1 MAQFLV
7 KVADEQG
14 HLRQQVEHGYSE
26 AEVHDR
32 FTQQGY
38 LVYWVKPR
46 TLLSTGGGQ
55 FGRRGR
61 LRQSTFLIFNQQFL
75 TLIKAG
81 LPILTAL
88 DLLIKRQRDKALLQ
102 LLENVRER
110 VRGGE
115 LLSDAFAAQ
124 QVFPK
129 MYTTTLLAGEKSGN
143 MEEVLGRYI
152 SYQRMV
158 QTFRKKLLVS
168 LVYPALLV
176 SVVTLMLIFL
186 ITYVVPKFADLF
198 NNLGAQLP
206 AITVFML
213 SLGLNAQKYAW
224 VVLLVGAAAIF
235 LLWRWKHSDQGAQ
248 RIDRFLLSLPLIGE
262 IRLKYQVANF
272 SRILGTLL
280 QGGLPLVPAMETA
293 GESMS
298 SRQMLNGVTAAAER
312 VKEGQSLAHS
322 LEAQKLFPDLAVEML
337 EVGESTGALPAMLA
351 SVAEF
356 YEEDVQTALSAAM
369 ALIEPMILIIMAVFV
384 GGILISLYMPIFTLG
399 TGDRSR
405 RTGTRARYRAA
416 LSLRIRRSER
426 FPVAPRS
433 VREDPCAPDV
443 PL

>member
-46 TLLSTGGGQ
+46 TILSAGRGQ
-55 FGRRGR
+55 RGK

-81 LPILTAL
+81 LPILTAM
-88 DLLIKRQRDKALLQ
+88 DLLIKRQRDKSLLQ

-110 VRGGE
+110 VKGGE
-115 LLSDAFAAQ
+115 LMSDAFAAQ

-129 MYTTTLLAGEKSGN
+129 MYTTTLMAGEKSGN
-143 MEEVLGRYI
+143 MEEVLNRYI
-152 SYQRMV
+152 QYQRMV

-168 LVYPALLV
+168 LVYPAVLV
-176 SVVTLMLIFL
+176 TMVTLMLIFL
-186 ITYVVPKFADLF
+186 ITYVVPKFADLYSS
-198 NNLGAQLP
+198 LEVQLP

-213 SLGLNAQKYAW
+213 SIGVNAQKYAW
-224 VVLLVGAAAIF
+224 VVLVVGAVAAF
-235 LLWRWKHSDQGAQ
+235 LLMRWKQSDRGAEQ
-248 RIDRFLLSLPLIGE
+248 IDRFLLSLPLIGE

-272 SRILGTLL
+272 SRILATLL

-298 SRQMLNGVTAAAER
+298 SRQMLNGITQAAER

-322 LEAQKLFPDLAVEML
+322 LEKQKLFPDLAVEML
-337 EVGESTGALPAMLA
+337 EVGESTGALPAMLG

-356 YEEDVQTALSAAM
+356 YEEDVQTALGAAM

-384 GGILISLYMPIFTLG
+384 GGILLSLYMPIF
-399 TGDRSR
+399 
-405 RTGTRARYRAA
+405 
-416 LSLRIRRSER
+416 SLAGN
-426 FPVAPRS
+426 VH
-433 VREDPCAPDV
+433 
-443 PL
+443 

>member
-1 MAQFLV
+1 MAEFLV

-32 FTQQGY
+32 FAQQGY

-46 TLLSTGGGQ
+46 TILSGGRAQ
-55 FGRRGR
+55 FGKAGK
-61 LRQSTFLIFNQQFL
+61 LRQTTFLIFNQQFL

-88 DLLIKRQRDKALLQ
+88 DLLIKRQRDKALLK

-110 VRGGE
+110 VKGGE

-124 QVFPK
+124 QIFPK
-129 MYTTTLLAGEKSGN
+129 MYTTTLMAGEKSGN
-143 MEEVLGRYI
+143 MEEVLSRYI
-152 SYQRMV
+152 QYQRMV
-158 QTFRKKLLVS
+158 HTFRKKLLVS
-168 LVYPALLV
+168 LVYPALLI
-176 SVVTLMLIFL
+176 SVVTVMLIFL

-213 SLGLNAQKYAW
+213 SLGLNAQKYGW
-224 VVLLVGAAAIF
+224 IVVLVLAAAFF
-235 LLWRWKHSDQGAQ
+235 LIWRWKQSDRGAAS
-248 RIDRFLLSLPLIGE
+248 IDRFMLSLPLVGE

-272 SRILGTLL
+272 SRVLATLL

-293 GESMS
+293 GASMS
-298 SRQMLNGVTAAAER
+298 SRQMLNGINAAAER
-312 VKEGQSLAHS
+312 VREGQGLAKS

-356 YEEDVQTALSAAM
+356 YEEDVQTALGAAM
-369 ALIEPMILIIMAVFV
+369 ALIEPLILIVMAVFV

-399 TGDRSR
+399 
-405 RTGTRARYRAA
+405 AN
-416 LSLRIRRSER
+416 
-426 FPVAPRS
+426 VH
-433 VREDPCAPDV
+433 
-443 PL
+443 

>member
-1 MAQFLV
+1 MAEFLV

-14 HLRQQVEHGYSE
+14 NLRQQVEQGYSE

-32 FTQQGY
+32 FIQQGY

-46 TLLSTGGGQ
+46 SLLTPGGM
-55 FGRRGR
+55 RRGSK
-61 LRQSTFLIFNQQFL
+61 LKQSAFLIFNQQFL

-88 DLLIKRQRDKALLQ
+88 DLLIKRQRDKFLLQ

-158 QTFRKKLLVS
+158 QTFRKKLFVS

-176 SVVTLMLIFL
+176 SVVSVMLVFL

-198 NNLGAQLP
+198 NNLGAELP

-213 SLGLNAQKYAW
+213 AVGLNAQKYAW
-224 VVLLVGAAAIF
+224 LAILVLAAGGF
-235 LLWRWKHSDQGAQ
+235 LLWRWKQSDRGAEQ
-248 RIDRFLLSLPLIGE
+248 LDKFLLSLPLVGE

-272 SRILGTLL
+272 SRILATLL

-293 GESMS
+293 GASMT
-298 SRQMLNGVTAAAER
+298 SRQMLNGIIHAAER
-312 VKEGQSLAHS
+312 VREGQGLAKS
-322 LEAQKLFPDLAVEML
+322 LETQNLFPDLAVEML
-337 EVGESTGALPAMLA
+337 EVGESTGALPAMLG

-356 YEEDVQTALSAAM
+356 YEEDVQTALGAAM
-369 ALIEPMILIIMAVFV
+369 ALIEPLILIIMAVFV
-384 GGILISLYMPIFTLG
+384 GGILISLYLPIFTLG
-399 TGDRSR
+399 
-405 RTGTRARYRAA
+405 AA
-416 LSLRIRRSER
+416 
-426 FPVAPRS
+426 VH
-433 VREDPCAPDV
+433 
-443 PL
+443 

>member
-1 MAQFLV
+1 MAEFLV

-14 HLRQQVEHGYSE
+14 NLRQQVEQGFSE

-32 FTQQGY
+32 FAQQGY

-46 TLLSTGGGQ
+46 SLLSPGGL
-55 FGRRGR
+55 GRRSK
-61 LRQSTFLIFNQQFL
+61 LKQSAFLIFNQQFL

-88 DLLIKRQRDKALLQ
+88 DLLIKRQRDKFLLQ
-102 LLENVRER
+102 MLENVRER
-110 VRGGE
+110 VKGGE
-115 LLSDAFAAQ
+115 LLSDAFSAQ
-124 QVFPK
+124 RVFPK

-152 SYQRMV
+152 TYQRMV

-176 SVVTLMLIFL
+176 STVTVMLIFL

-198 NNLGAQLP
+198 NNLGAELP

-213 SLGLNAQKYAW
+213 AVGLNAQKYAW
-224 VVLLVGAAAIF
+224 AAILVLAAGGF
-235 LLWRWKHSDQGAQ
+235 LLWRWKQSDRGAEQ
-248 RIDRFLLSLPLIGE
+248 IDKFLLSLPLVGE

-272 SRILGTLL
+272 SRILATLL

-293 GESMS
+293 GASMT
-298 SRQMLNGVTAAAER
+298 SRQMLNGIIKAAER
-312 VKEGQSLAHS
+312 VREGQGLAKS
-322 LEAQKLFPDLAVEML
+322 LETQNLFPDLAVEML
-337 EVGESTGALPAMLA
+337 EVGESTGALPAMLG

-356 YEEDVQTALSAAM
+356 YEEDVQTALGAAM
-369 ALIEPMILIIMAVFV
+369 ALIEPVILIVMAVFV

-399 TGDRSR
+399 AG
-405 RTGTRARYRAA
+405 
-416 LSLRIRRSER
+416 
-426 FPVAPRS
+426 VH
-433 VREDPCAPDV
+433 
-443 PL
+443 